1 MSKMLILLNQ
11 LKTQASYDLL
21 TDSQQVAFDVIRDEF
36 RFPEVVNLTGLP
48 GSGKTF
54 LAWSISRTLKKPFFP
69 SPAIFDARVNRP
81 TSFAIVD
88 NVGYRERSIR
98 NLLAIAQRK
107 ATHSLLFITRQPNE
121 LGFHAVSL
129 RMPMPHDFDVVYRN
143 LSLMEYYASPPI
155 RDGNFWDAIHAVL

>member
-1 MSKMLILLNQ
+1 MSLMLTLLNQ

-21 TDSQQVAFDVIRDEF
+21 TDNQRVAFDAIRDAL
-36 RFPEVVNLTGLP
+36 RFPEVINLNGLP

-54 LAWSISRTLKKPFFP
+54 LAWALSRTLKKPFFP
-69 SPAIFDARVNRP
+69 SPAIFDARANRP

-88 NVGYRERSIR
+88 NVGYTERSVR

-107 ATHSLLFITRQPNE
+107 ATHSLLFITRQPNQ
-121 LGFHAVSL
+121 LGFRTLSL

-143 LSLMEYYASPPI
+143 LSLMEY
-155 RDGNFWDAIHAVL
+155 